1 MGIGACANATARARL
16 NAARATA
23 VVARRDIA
31 RDSSEAREIEEN
43 EHASE
48 GCFVLWVDV
57 GEKMREMVD

>member
-1 MGIGACANATARARL
+1 M

-31 RDSSEAREIEEN
+31 RDSSEAREIEVN
-43 EHASE
+43 EHATE